1 MKRSRV
7 KHSENLLKDS
17 QKDNLQYLYKVKSL
31 KKEVLKLKVSVLK
44 LIRFKEIFFEFIE
57 TLIAKRRNHS

>member
-7 KHSENLLKDS
+7 KRSENLLKDS
-17 QKDNLQYLYKVKSL
+17 QKDNLQYLDKVKSL

-44 LIRFKEIFFEFIE
+44 LIRFKERFFEFIE